1 MATAVKQNGT
11 AKKETA
17 TVKKEVQQ
25 QLAKDAID
33 NSKDTPKV
41 PEKKEVATTVNL
53 DDRIQRFEKLRGMA
67 NNRERLV
74 QTLNE
79 LTKFNYN
86 QGDSSTFYIR
96 DASGLEFKTT
106 NTNLIRL
113 VTSNLQTTLEDRKV
127 ELEKEILQF
136 EL

>member
-11 AKKETA
+11 SKVQNA
-17 TVKKEVQQ
+17 TVKKDVQQ
-25 QLAKDAID
+25 QLAKDAIGKHEPVK
-33 NSKDTPKV
+33 SKDEIKV
-41 PEKKEVATTVNL
+41 EIPHVNL
-53 DDRIQRFEKLRGMA
+53 DDRIQKFEKLRGLA

-74 QTLNE
+74 QTLND

>member
-113 VTSNLQTTLEDRKV
+113 VTSNLQATLEDRKV